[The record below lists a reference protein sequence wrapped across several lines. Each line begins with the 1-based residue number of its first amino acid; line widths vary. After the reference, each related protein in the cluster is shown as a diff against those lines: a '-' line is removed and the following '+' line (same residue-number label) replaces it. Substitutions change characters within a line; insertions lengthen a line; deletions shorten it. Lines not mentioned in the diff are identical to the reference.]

1 MDHIAIDL
9 GGRESQICTRNAGGE
24 IVDER
29 RWLTGELERY
39 LARREPSHV
48 IVETCA
54 EAFRVAD
61 IALELGHQAVV
72 VPATLVKSLGVGARG
87 VKTDVR
93 DARATSLASCRIDL
107 PSVHIP
113 SAWAREVKSMCGM
126 REALVQARTKLINT
140 VRGWMRGQ
148 VIRIRSGA
156 SRTFPERV
164 RTAAMSREIELP
176 RFVVR
181 QLETLETLNAQ
192 IGEADKE
199 VREYAKNNE
208 VCRRLMTVPGVGP
221 VTALRFVA
229 ALDTVERFTSAH
241 SVQSY
246 VGLTPG
252 EHSSSK
258 LKRRTSITK
267 AGSPE
272 LRWAL
277 VQAAWAARRTR
288 NNGVDP
294 MVVWSRGVEERRG
307 KRIAT
312 VALARKIAG
321 VMFAV
326 WRDGTTYDPARMRE
340 HQH

>member
-1 MDHIAIDL
+1 
-9 GGRESQICTRNAGGE
+9 
-24 IVDER
+24 
-29 RWLTGELERY
+29 
-39 LARREPSHV
+39 
-48 IVETCA
+48 
-54 EAFRVAD
+54 
-61 IALELGHQAVV
+61 
-72 VPATLVKSLGVGARG
+72 
-87 VKTDVR
+87 
-93 DARATSLASCRIDL
+93 
-107 PSVHIP
+107 
-113 SAWAREVKSMCGM
+113 M